1 MKDSIYIDKENKISI
16 FADVS
21 TKEISGLVKLIYS
34 GDNIDEAINVL
45 KIYQDNKINKLE
57 KRKQN
62 IIHNVNIAINRL
74 NKIKEKM

>member
-1 MKDSIYIDKENKISI
+1 MKDNIYIDKENKISI
-16 FADVS
+16 FTDVS
-21 TKEISGLVKLIYS
+21 TKYISGLVKPIYIGES
-34 GDNIDEAINVL
+34 IDEAINAL

-62 IIHNVNIAINRL
+62 IIRNVNIAINRL